1 MYIHFNTKHAKMYI
15 QLRTFAVTNNIKYM
29 ITIKEKSFFQ
39 EAFRLAFD
47 PIFAAEERANDII
60 NDAEVEH
67 NQSMEDMLC

>member
-1 MYIHFNTKHAKMYI
+1 MN
-15 QLRTFAVTNNIKYM
+15 
-29 ITIKEKSFFQ
+29 TIKEQSFFN

-67 NQSMEDMLC
+67 HLTMEGMLC

>member
-1 MYIHFNTKHAKMYI
+1 MN
-15 QLRTFAVTNNIKYM
+15 
-29 ITIKEKSFFQ
+29 TIKEQSFFH

-67 NQSMEDMLC
+67 YQSMEAML